1 MTTTDIAL
9 KVVESLN
16 RAGIPHMLVGS
27 FSSNAYGIARST
39 KDVDFVVQ
47 LDTQFTSN
55 LAVLLGPEFEQEPQ
69 MSFETNTGTQRQE
82 FRVMGTE
89 FKVKLF
95 RLSSDEFDQQRFA
108 RRQSIELRGHRV
120 FMPTPEDVIVMKLR
134 WARKKDQQ
142 DVFDVM
148 AVQRGR
154 LDWDYIENWCRRH
167 GTFEMMDQIRRAV
180 PEI

>member
-9 KVVESLN
+9 KVIAALN
-16 RAGIPHMLVGS
+16 RAGVPHMLVGS

-47 LDTQFTSN
+47 LDAQFSGR
-55 LAVLLGPEFEQEPQ
+55 LADLLGPEFEPEQQ

-82 FRVMGTE
+82 FHVKGTE
-89 FKVKLF
+89 FKVELF
-95 RLSSDEFDQQRFA
+95 RLSSDEFDQQRFT
-108 RRQSIELRGHRV
+108 RRQSLDLCGHRV

-154 LDWDYIENWCRRH
+154 LDWAYIENWCRRH
-167 GTFEMMDQIRRAV
+167 GTFELMDQIRRAV